1 MQKNGIKDKVQKR
14 QQKCKK
20 KTLHLKNGMFLIY
33 APRQLKISPM
43 QFERYDTE
51 VSVILPKNSCKY
63 FTSKFKRDKIEQVCG
78 NTQQI
83 WIGILQRSLT
93 EEIVVK
99 KKQTTWFFCFK
110 SKG

>member
-1 MQKNGIKDKVQKR
+1 
-14 QQKCKK
+14 
-20 KTLHLKNGMFLIY
+20 MFLIY

-63 FTSKFKRDKIEQVCG
+63 FTSKFKTDKIEQVCG